1 MPELNIDP
9 NPHLNILKK
18 NYIELPLGEIPE
30 MKESFYEDQSRFT
43 GSAMSKKMHRQSLL
57 GSQTLN
63 IHEYA
68 ALRNSIHKA
77 QNRKSMDILELNAS
91 LVLSH

>member
-30 MKESFYEDQSRFT
+30 MKESFYEDYSRLT
-43 GSAMSKKMHRQSLL
+43 GSAMSKKMHR
-57 GSQTLN
+57 
-63 IHEYA
+63 
-68 ALRNSIHKA
+68 
-77 QNRKSMDILELNAS
+77 
-91 LVLSH
+91 